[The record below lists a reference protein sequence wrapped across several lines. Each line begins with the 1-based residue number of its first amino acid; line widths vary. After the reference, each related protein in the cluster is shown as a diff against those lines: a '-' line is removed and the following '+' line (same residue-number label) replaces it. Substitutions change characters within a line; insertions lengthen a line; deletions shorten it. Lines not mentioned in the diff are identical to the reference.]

1 MSEWAGVSWGRLM
14 GNDYGALL
22 RGLAVM
28 ALTHEG
34 DCEGDYRVHKNSKL
48 QLLVPETSLWD
59 STHFSANSRAVNR
72 ANWGFTGILQED
84 SIQGGKICEPVGSQP
99 FQNGVFVKEV
109 VSVNAREFA
118 SEVDER
124 RHLVDPVL
132 LGVPRVVHLD
142 HGDVQRV
149 RFVVDLLQAFNRFV
163 AFNTVVFVWEK
174 VIFTALSSFL

>member
-1 MSEWAGVSWGRLM
+1 MKVIARETIAYIKTPSSSCL
-14 GNDYGALL
+14 YL
-22 RGLAVM
+22 RHLYEIPRIFQQI
-28 ALTHEG
+28 L
-34 DCEGDYRVHKNSKL
+34 
-48 QLLVPETSLWD
+48 
-59 STHFSANSRAVNR
+59 AVNR

-84 SIQGGKICEPVGSQP
+84 SIQGGKICEPVGGQP
-99 FQNGVFVKEV
+99 FQNGVFVEEV

-149 RFVVDLLQAFNRFV
+149 RFVVDLLQAFNCFV

-174 VIFTALSSFL
+174 SDFYCIVKNLKSVTAWYYDL

>member
-1 MSEWAGVSWGRLM
+1 MQIG
-14 GNDYGALL
+14 
-22 RGLAVM
+22 
-28 ALTHEG
+28 
-34 DCEGDYRVHKNSKL
+34 
-48 QLLVPETSLWD
+48 
-59 STHFSANSRAVNR
+59 
-72 ANWGFTGILQED
+72 GFTGILQED
-84 SIQGGKICEPVGSQP
+84 SIQGGEICEPVGGQP
-99 FQNGVFVKEV
+99 FQNGVLVEEV

-149 RFVVDLLQAFNRFV
+149 RFVVDLLQAFNCFV

-174 VIFTALSSFL
+174 MIFTGVSLFL